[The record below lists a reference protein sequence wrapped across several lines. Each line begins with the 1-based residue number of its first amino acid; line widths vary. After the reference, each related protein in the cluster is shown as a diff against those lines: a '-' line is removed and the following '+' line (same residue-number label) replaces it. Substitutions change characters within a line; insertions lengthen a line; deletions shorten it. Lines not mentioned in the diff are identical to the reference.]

1 MSFLDWV
8 HISNKFIEGNIRII
22 KQVEEVQ
29 DYKLAELLGSKL
41 QHDPN
46 KVIHNYSSY
55 DLWKADISLLL
66 KGLNFSLPPKK
77 LKFENYLPFELL
89 YRDILHNEKDIN
101 DSLIHLKSKLKSLV
115 CHPLDFPIR
124 KIIGFLIIN
133 LKKNM
138 KPLSTFKLIKT

>member
-1 MSFLDWV
+1 MYCLSSKMPPKWLQNFESYGRSERLFLQEEISFKTVEREKIIREMQLIRSDLRTVMSFLDWV

-55 DLWKADISLLL
+55 DL
-66 KGLNFSLPPKK
+66 
-77 LKFENYLPFELL
+77 
-89 YRDILHNEKDIN
+89 
-101 DSLIHLKSKLKSLV
+101 
-115 CHPLDFPIR
+115 
-124 KIIGFLIIN
+124 
-133 LKKNM
+133 
-138 KPLSTFKLIKT
+138 